1 MSTDLAKQPEEGEHE
16 IQDVQPTKP
25 MSRFTRWYRSPL
37 FNVILVGLISFTQPG
52 IWNALNST
60 GAGGQQEPYLVNGSN
75 ALTFGIMVFGCS
87 FFAILA
93 NKIGL
98 KNVLI
103 IGTLGYAPYSASMYV
118 NNRYGVEWF
127 VLFGGALCGLSASS
141 LWAAEGAIAL
151 GYADIKD
158 RGKFTGIWLGLR
170 ELGQLIGASIQLSLN
185 SKNGQR
191 GKVGYSTYLVL
202 IALQCLGLPLALL
215 VSPPEK
221 VIHRDGRRVADPAQ
235 KKAVMGE
242 FRKWWGLMKRKEF
255 FLLVPILIGFN
266 WNSTYQGIYLTKY
279 FSVRARTL
287 GALTSGIAASAA
299 NMFWGWFYDLKCFS
313 RPQLAKITWAIFSVI
328 MLALFAWQTANEKLY
343 EDTVPKV
350 TLDWASPGFGR
361 GFAVNVLFRFMNES
375 HYMFVYWIMGT
386 FFDDIETLT
395 LGVGLVRSFESIGS
409 CLAFGIGAVK
419 VSPMVNLVVA
429 FVMFVICVPA
439 TSWAVFLVPERP
451 VDNRKIDSDDSSVD
465 SPGKVVDPV
474 VVSTAAAA
482 ADGPR
487 NV

>member
-1 MSTDLAKQPEEGEHE
+1 MSSDVAKQPEEASTE
-16 IQDVQPTKP
+16 DVQAPKP
-25 MSRFTRWYRSPL
+25 VSRFTRWFRSPL
-37 FNVILVGLISFTQPG
+37 FNVILVGMISFTQPG
-52 IWNALNST
+52 IWNALNNT

-75 ALTFGIMVFGCS
+75 ALTFGIM
-87 FFAILA
+87 
-93 NKIGL
+93 
-98 KNVLI
+98 
-103 IGTLGYAPYSASMYV
+103 
-118 NNRYGVEWF
+118 
-127 VLFGGALCGLSASS
+127 
-141 LWAAEGAIAL
+141 LW
-151 GYADIKD
+151 Y
-158 RGKFTGIWLGLR
+158 RVVPGIWLGLR
-170 ELGQLIGASIQLSLN
+170 ELGQLIGSSIQLSLN
-185 SKNGQR
+185 VKNGQR

-221 VIHRDGRRVADPAQ
+221 VIHRDGRKAYDPT
-235 KKAVMGE
+235 KNKAVLKE
-242 FRKWWGLMKRKEF
+242 FHKWVALLKRKQF
-255 FLLVPILIGFN
+255 YLLIPILVGFN

-287 GALTSGIAASAA
+287 GSLTSGIAATAA

-313 RPQLAKITWAIFSVI
+313 RPTLARITWFSFSAI
-328 MLALFAWQTANEKLY
+328 MLGLFAWQTANEKLY
-343 EDTVPKV
+343 EDTKP

-429 FVMFVICVPA
+429 FVMFVICIPA
-439 TSWAVFLVPERP
+439 TSFAVFLVPERP
-451 VDNRKIDSDDSSVD
+451 VDNRTPDSDNLSIESRKDT
-465 SPGKVVDPV
+465 DPV
-474 VVSTAAAA
+474 VVATAADAV
-482 ADGPR
+482 DGHRP
-487 NV
+487 